1 MKAKTT
7 VCAFYVKQGQ
17 ELTFADTLEIN
28 FGARAQFL
36 SMSYF
41 DAFMVEP
48 PVEETAAPAPSGAMQ
63 KRKNAQHKFDCPTG
77 QTYCWTG
84 ERQEYAC
91 MDTSSDVTGTSPS
104 TYLFLWS

>member
-1 MKAKTT
+1 M
-7 VCAFYVKQGQ
+7 
-17 ELTFADTLEIN
+17 ADTLEIN

-41 DAFMVEP
+41 DAFLVQP
-48 PVEETAAPAPSGAMQ
+48 PPDETPAPTPSGAMK
-63 KRKNAQHKFDCPTG
+63 KRNAEAQHKFDCPTG

-91 MDTSSDVTGTSPS
+91 MDTSSDVTGTSPPPS
-104 TYLFLWS
+104 IPF